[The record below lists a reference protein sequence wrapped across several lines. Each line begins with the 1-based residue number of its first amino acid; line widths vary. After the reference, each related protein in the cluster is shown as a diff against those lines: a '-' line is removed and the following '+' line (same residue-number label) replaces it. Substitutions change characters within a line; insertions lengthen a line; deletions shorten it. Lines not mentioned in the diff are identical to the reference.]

1 MLIATWIG
9 AVATAVLA
17 VGAGFT
23 VYYAKQAFEKQSLE
37 VGTLQKQASDQ
48 AEMLRI
54 QSNQLDAQHD
64 QLHEQQMV
72 NQKQTEVLE
81 LQARELK
88 ASIEQRERD
97 AAERRRA
104 QATRVF
110 VWEERHD
117 HDPRVDQATLAAGGE
132 RPRPT
137 IEACVKNASEQPIYD
152 LLIRWHRGQAP
163 WGEGELARTD
173 YSAAS

>member
-9 AVATAVLA
+9 AVAIAVLA

-64 QLHEQQMV
+64 QLHEQQML

-137 IEACVKNASEQPIYD
+137 IEACVKTPVSSRSTTCSSDGTVA
-152 LLIRWHRGQAP
+152 RRGCR
-163 WGEGELARTD
+163 L
-173 YSAAS
+173 